1 MKKPLTDVFVRSVEA
16 PVNGRLEITD
26 LRCNGLT
33 LRVTEGGVKSW
44 SFRFRDPKS
53 RRSTRATIG
62 AYPTISLQIAR
73 ERALELSRQV
83 AGGVNPVVEKRK
95 DRDEAPTRTFDALAE
110 RYMTEHARRHK
121 RTAEADQR
129 NLILHVLPKW
139 GKRPFE
145 GIGRSDVIAL
155 CEGVVAKGSPIQANR
170 VQALLSKIF
179 SFALDAE
186 LVTTNPCARLKKRSK
201 ETTATRVLSDEE
213 IRLFW
218 RRVGDPPN
226 SKRMGQGLRLV
237 ALTGVRVTELAGAR
251 TKEFER
257 LDDAKNATWT
267 IPAARSKNGKAH
279 VVPLSGPALSIVVE
293 LVKRATASASEH
305 SPPQFVFVSPNDPK
319 KPIDGHAFS
328 VAMIRFGNALSV
340 GADVKDYGSDEV
352 RAVTTWIS
360 DRPSA
365 HDLRRTLA
373 TRLAGSG
380 VPAEDISAC
389 LNHTRRSVTA
399 RHYDLYDRAR
409 EKRRA
414 FELWAEQVARIIGE
428 GDRLGEGSPITQAD
442 ASNPVTIVPSADSA
456 DLVARID
463 S

>member
-1 MKKPLTDVFVRSVEA
+1 MRKPLTDVFVRSVET
-16 PVNGRLEITD
+16 PVIGRLEITD
-26 LRCNGLT
+26 MRCNGLT
-33 LRVTEGGVKSW
+33 LRVTKGGVKSW

-53 RRSTRATIG
+53 RKLTRATIG
-62 AYPTISLQIAR
+62 AYPTVSLQVAR
-73 ERALELSRQV
+73 ERALDLSRQV
-83 AGGVNPVVEKRK
+83 ASGINPVDEKRK
-95 DRDEAPTRTFDALAE
+95 ARDEAPTRTFETLAA

-129 NLILHVLPKW
+129 NLNVHILPSW
-139 GKRPFE
+139 RSRPFDA
-145 GIGRSDVIAL
+145 IGRKDVIAL
-155 CEGVVAKGSPIQANR
+155 CEGIVAKGSPIQANR
-170 VQALLSKIF
+170 VQALLSKVF

-186 LVTTNPCARLKKRSK
+186 LVTANPCARLKKRSK
-201 ETTATRVLSDEE
+201 ETTATRVLSDDE

-226 SKRMGQGLRLV
+226 SKRMGQGLRLI
-237 ALTGVRVTELAGAR
+237 ALTGVRVTELAGAE

-279 VVPLSGPALSIVVE
+279 VVPLSGPALSIVAD
-293 LVKRATASASEH
+293 LVKLAIALAGEH
-305 SPPQFVFVSPNDPK
+305 SSPRFVFVSPNDPK

-340 GADVKDYGSDEV
+340 GADAKHYGSDEV
-352 RAVTTWIS
+352 RAVVTWTS

-380 VPAEDISAC
+380 IPAEDVSAC
-389 LNHTRRSVTA
+389 LNHARRSITA

-409 EKRRA
+409 EKRCA
-414 FELWAEQVARIIGE
+414 FDLWAEQIAGITGAGDQSGE
-428 GDRLGEGSPITQAD
+428 GVRIT
-442 ASNPVTIVPSADSA
+442 
-456 DLVARID
+456 
-463 S
+463 

>member
-1 MKKPLTDVFVRSVEA
+1 MRKLLTDVLVRSVEA
-16 PVNGRLEITD
+16 PALGRLEITD

-33 LRVTEGGVKSW
+33 LRVTKGGVKSW
-44 SFRFRDPKS
+44 SLRFRDPKS
-53 RRSTRATIG
+53 RKLTRATIG
-62 AYPTISLQIAR
+62 AYPTVSLQAAR
-73 ERALELSRQV
+73 ERALDLSRQV
-83 AGGVNPVVEKRK
+83 AGGINPVDEKRK
-95 DRDEAPTRTFDALAE
+95 ARDEAPTRTFEALAA

-129 NLILHVLPKW
+129 NLNVHILPSW
-139 GKRPFE
+139 RGRSFDA
-145 GIGRSDVIAL
+145 IGRKDVIAL
-155 CEGVVAKGSPIQANR
+155 CEGIVAKGSPIQANR
-170 VQALLSKIF
+170 VQALLSKMF

-186 LVTTNPCARLKKRSK
+186 LVTANPCARLKKRSK
-201 ETTATRVLSDEE
+201 ETTATRVLFDDE

-218 RRVGDPPN
+218 HRVGDPPN

-237 ALTGVRVTELAGAR
+237 MLTGVRVTELAGAR
-251 TKEFER
+251 TEEFER

-279 VVPLSGPALSIVVE
+279 VVPLSAPALSIVVD
-293 LVKRATASASEH
+293 LVKRAAALAGEH
-305 SPPQFVFVSPNDPK
+305 STPQFVFVSPNDPK

-328 VAMIRFGNALSV
+328 VAMIRFGNALNV
-340 GADVKDYGSDEV
+340 GADAKDCNSDEV
-352 RAVTTWIS
+352 RAVTAWTS

-373 TRLAGSG
+373 TRLAGLG
-380 VPAEDISAC
+380 IAAEDISAC

-414 FELWAEQVARIIGE
+414 FDLWAEQVARIIGE
-428 GDRLGEGSPITQAD
+428 GDRSGEGSPINQSGD
-442 ASNPVTIVPSADSA
+442 PNRMSNVALVDSADSA
-456 DLVARID
+456 AKFD

>member
-1 MKKPLTDVFVRSVEA
+1 LRKPLTDVFVRSVGVPA
-16 PVNGRLEITD
+16 NGRLEIPD

-53 RRSTRATIG
+53 RKSTRATIG
-62 AYPTISLQIAR
+62 AYPTIPLQIAR

-83 AGGVNPVVEKRK
+83 AGGINPVEKKRK
-95 DRDEAPTRTFDALAE
+95 ERDEAPTRTFEGLAE

-129 NLILHVLPKW
+129 SLILHVLPHW
-139 GKRPFE
+139 RKRPFE

-186 LVTTNPCARLKKRSK
+186 LVTANPCARLKKRSK
-201 ETTATRVLSDEE
+201 ETTVTRVLSDDE

-237 ALTGVRVTELAGAR
+237 MLTGVPVNELAGAEI
-251 TKEFER
+251 KEFER

-267 IPAARSKNGKAH
+267 IPEARSKNGKAH
-279 VVPLSGPALSIVVE
+279 VVPLSGLALSIVVD
-293 LVKRATASASEH
+293 LLKRATALAGEH
-305 SPPQFVFVSPNDPK
+305 SPLRFLLVSPNDPR

-328 VAMIRFGNALSV
+328 VGMIRFGNSLGVA
-340 GADVKDYGSDEV
+340 GCVKDCSSDEI
-352 RAVTTWIS
+352 RGITTWAS

-380 VPAEDISAC
+380 IPAEDVSAC
-389 LNHTRRSVTA
+389 LNHARRSITA
-399 RHYDLYDRAR
+399 RHYNLYDGAR

-414 FELWAEQVARIIGE
+414 FDLWAEQVANIVGE
-428 GDRLGEGSPITQAD
+428 SGQLGRA
-442 ASNPVTIVPSADSA
+442 V
-456 DLVARID
+456 
-463 S
+463 

>member
-1 MKKPLTDVFVRSVEA
+1 MRKPLTDVLVRSVEA
-16 PVNGRLEITD
+16 PANGRLEITD

-33 LRVTEGGVKSW
+33 LRVTKGGVKSW
-44 SFRFRDPKS
+44 SLRFRDPKS
-53 RRSTRATIG
+53 RKSTRATIG
-62 AYPTISLQIAR
+62 SYPTIPLQIAR

-83 AGGVNPVVEKRK
+83 AGGINPLEKKRK
-95 DRDEAPTRTFDALAE
+95 ERDEAPTQTFEALAA

-129 NLILHVLPKW
+129 SLNLHVLPHW
-139 GKRPFE
+139 RKRPFE

-186 LVTTNPCARLKKRSK
+186 LVTNNPCARLKKRSK
-201 ETTATRVLSDEE
+201 ETAATRVLSDDE

-218 RRVGDPPN
+218 RRVTDPPN

-237 ALTGVRVTELAGAR
+237 MLTGVRINELAGAEI
-251 TKEFER
+251 KEFER

-267 IPAARSKNGKAH
+267 IPAARSKNGKPH
-279 VVPLSGPALSIVVE
+279 VVPLSRLALSIVVD
-293 LVKRATASASEH
+293 LLKRATALASEH
-305 SPPQFVFVSPNDPK
+305 SPSRFVLVSPNDPE

-328 VAMIRFGNALSV
+328 VAMIRFGNSLGVA
-340 GADVKDYGSDEV
+340 GCVKNCSSDEV
-352 RAVTTWIS
+352 LAIATWTS

-380 VPAEDISAC
+380 IPAEDISAC
-389 LNHTRRSVTA
+389 LNHARRSITA

-414 FELWAEQVARIIGE
+414 FDLWAEQVAKLIGE
-428 GDRLGEGSPITQAD
+428 GDQTG
-442 ASNPVTIVPSADSA
+442 
-456 DLVARID
+456 
-463 S
+463 